1 MLHIL
6 SKRIAFLV
14 CKETDKLPFEIY
26 VYGTQLVISS
36 IINLLICITISLLLG
51 ELINGL
57 IFFAIFSSLR
67 RFTGSFHC
75 KTFIMCN
82 VVFSSVVA
90 LALLSNT
97 FLGKVFE
104 NYVIVMVTAI
114 FNLIC
119 ILLFSPVYNENKKL
133 TYIQKRRFLI
143 SSIIVY
149 AIHIA
154 FYLTLLIVFDVKLN
168 IKANIHQRVMSVWFV
183 FNILILHN
191 SLIVFGGYSK

>member
-1 MLHIL
+1 MQHRL
-6 SKRIAFLV
+6 SECIADFLLSQKV
-14 CKETDKLPFEIY
+14 IKKQEKEIY

-67 RFTGSFHC
+67 RFTGGFHC

-133 TYIQKRRFLI
+133 MYIQKRRFLI

-168 IKANIHQRVMSVWFV
+168 IIV
-183 FNILILHN
+183 IGD
-191 SLIVFGGYSK
+191 LIVSLMIIWGVINNIVMKK

>member
-133 TYIQKRRFLI
+133 TYIQKK
-143 SSIIVY
+143 
-149 AIHIA
+149 A
-154 FYLTLLIVFDVKLN
+154 FPNFINNCLCHTY
-168 IKANIHQRVMSVWFV
+168 SVL
-183 FNILILHN
+183 FNFIN
-191 SLIVFGGYSK
+191 SV

>member
-26 VYGTQLVISS
+26 VYGTQVVISS

-75 KTFIMCN
+75 QTFIMCN

-154 FYLTLLIVFDVKLN
+154 FYLTLLIVFDVK
-168 IKANIHQRVMSVWFV
+168 
-183 FNILILHN
+183 
-191 SLIVFGGYSK
+191 

>member
-36 IINLLICITISLLLG
+36 MINLLICITISLLLG

-168 IKANIHQRVMSVWFV
+168 IKANIHQRIMSVWFV
-183 FNILILHN
+183 FNILILHS
-191 SLIVFGGYSK
+191 SLIVFGGYRK

>member
-1 MLHIL
+1 MQHRL
-6 SKRIAFLV
+6 SECIADFLLSQKV
-14 CKETDKLPFEIY
+14 IKKQEKEIY

-67 RFTGSFHC
+67 RFTGGFHC

-104 NYVIVMVTAI
+104 NYVIVMVTAN

-154 FYLTLLIVFDVKLN
+154 FYLILLIVFDVKLN
-168 IKANIHQRVMSVWFV
+168 IIV
-183 FNILILHN
+183 IGD
-191 SLIVFGGYSK
+191 LIVSLMIIWGVINNIVMKK

>member
-154 FYLTLLIVFDVKLN
+154 LYLTLLIVFDVKLN

-191 SLIVFGGYSK
+191 SLIVFGGYRK

>member
-1 MLHIL
+1 MQHHL
-6 SKRIAFLV
+6 SECIADFLLSQKV
-14 CKETDKLPFEIY
+14 IKKHEKEIY

-67 RFTGSFHC
+67 RFTGGFHC
-75 KTFIMCN
+75 KTFLMCN

-90 LALLSNT
+90 LALLSNI
-97 FLGKVFE
+97 FLGEVFE
-104 NYVIVMVTAI
+104 NYVTVIVTAI

-133 TYIQKRRFLI
+133 TYIQKKRFLI

-154 FYLTLLIVFDVKLN
+154 FYLTLLIVFDVKIN
-168 IKANIHQRVMSVWFV
+168 IIV
-183 FNILILHN
+183 IGD
-191 SLIVFGGYSK
+191 LIVSLMIIWGVINNIVMKK

>member
-119 ILLFSPVYNENKKL
+119 ILLFSPVYNEK
-133 TYIQKRRFLI
+133 QKI
-143 SSIIVY
+143 NV
-149 AIHIA
+149 
-154 FYLTLLIVFDVKLN
+154 
-168 IKANIHQRVMSVWFV
+168 
-183 FNILILHN
+183 
-191 SLIVFGGYSK
+191 YSKKAFSNFINNCLCHTYSILFNFINSVGC

>member
-14 CKETDKLPFEIY
+14 CKETEKLPFEIY

-191 SLIVFGGYSK
+191 SLIVFGGYRK

>member
-154 FYLTLLIVFDVKLN
+154 LYLTLLIVFDVKLN

-183 FNILILHN
+183 FNILILHS

>member
-1 MLHIL
+1 MIMQHRL
-6 SKRIAFLV
+6 SECIADFLLSQKV
-14 CKETDKLPFEIY
+14 IKKQEKEIY

-67 RFTGSFHC
+67 RFTGGFHC

-82 VVFSSVVA
+82 VVFSSIVA

-133 TYIQKRRFLI
+133 TYLQKRRFLI

-168 IKANIHQRVMSVWFV
+168 IIV
-183 FNILILHN
+183 IGD
-191 SLIVFGGYSK
+191 LIVSLMIIWGVINNIVMKK

>member
-1 MLHIL
+1 MQHRL
-6 SKRIAFLV
+6 SECIADFLLSQ
-14 CKETDKLPFEIY
+14 KIIKKQEKEIY

-67 RFTGSFHC
+67 RFTGGFHC

-82 VVFSSVVA
+82 VVFSSIVA

-133 TYIQKRRFLI
+133 TYLQKRRFLI

-168 IKANIHQRVMSVWFV
+168 IIV
-183 FNILILHN
+183 IGD
-191 SLIVFGGYSK
+191 LIVSLMIIWGVINNIVMKK

>member
-1 MLHIL
+1 MQHRL
-6 SKRIAFLV
+6 SECIADFLLSQKV
-14 CKETDKLPFEIY
+14 IKKQEKEIY

-57 IFFAIFSSLR
+57 IFFATFSSLR
-67 RFTGSFHC
+67 RFTGGFHC

-154 FYLTLLIVFDVKLN
+154 FYLILLIVFDVKLN
-168 IKANIHQRVMSVWFV
+168 IIV
-183 FNILILHN
+183 IGD
-191 SLIVFGGYSK
+191 LIVSLMIIWGVINNIVMKK

>member
-1 MLHIL
+1 MQHRL
-6 SKRIAFLV
+6 SECIADFLLSQKV
-14 CKETDKLPFEIY
+14 IKKQEKEIY

-67 RFTGSFHC
+67 RFTGGFHC

-82 VVFSSVVA
+82 VVFSSIVA

-133 TYIQKRRFLI
+133 TYLQKRRFLI

-168 IKANIHQRVMSVWFV
+168 IIV
-183 FNILILHN
+183 IGD
-191 SLIVFGGYSK
+191 LIVSLMIIWGVINNIVMKK

>member
-1 MLHIL
+1 MQHRLLEYIADFLL
-6 SKRIAFLV
+6 SQKVI
-14 CKETDKLPFEIY
+14 KKQEKEIY
-26 VYGTQLVISS
+26 VYGTQLVICSL
-36 IINLLICITISLLLG
+36 INLLICITISLLLG

-67 RFTGSFHC
+67 RFTGGFHC

-168 IKANIHQRVMSVWFV
+168 IIV
-183 FNILILHN
+183 IGD
-191 SLIVFGGYSK
+191 LIVSLMIIWGVINNIVMKK

>member
-67 RFTGSFHC
+67 RFTGGFHC

-149 AIHIA
+149 AIPIA

-191 SLIVFGGYSK
+191 SLIVFGGYRK

>member
-1 MLHIL
+1 M
-6 SKRIAFLV
+6 
-14 CKETDKLPFEIY
+14 
-26 VYGTQLVISS
+26 
-36 IINLLICITISLLLG
+36 LLG

-119 ILLFSPVYNENKKL
+119 ILLFSPVYNENQKL

>member
-119 ILLFSPVYNENKKL
+119 ILLFSPVYNENQKL

>member
-133 TYIQKRRFLI
+133 TYIQKRRFPI

-183 FNILILHN
+183 FNILILHS

>member
-1 MLHIL
+1 MQHRL
-6 SKRIAFLV
+6 SECIADFLLSQKV
-14 CKETDKLPFEIY
+14 IKKQEKEIY

-67 RFTGSFHC
+67 RFTGGFHC

-82 VVFSSVVA
+82 VVFSSIVA

-133 TYIQKRRFLI
+133 TYLQKRRFLI

-154 FYLTLLIVFDVKLN
+154 FYSTLLIVFDVKLN
-168 IKANIHQRVMSVWFV
+168 IIV
-183 FNILILHN
+183 IGD
-191 SLIVFGGYSK
+191 LIVSLMIIWGVINNIVMKK